1 VALGKLNRTVKFGA
15 LALALITWAFAA
27 VPLRADKRMDA
38 RDQFARAV
46 RMRTT
51 LEANPMAQ
59 RSIADYR
66 STIAAFHKVYL
77 ISVSVEEVGPSL
89 MAEAELYEQMG
100 RQFDPKYFQNAIQ
113 THQFLLKQYPESH
126 FRAQA
131 LYSIGMIQEYDLHES
146 DAAEITFKQYVK
158 QYPKSDKVNGAK
170 EGLKEIAADR
180 EKAKETPAVATTT
193 APASAPASAQVTND
207 GAARNTPSA
216 GAVAAPV
223 AAKSVPAA
231 SPELPAIKGDV
242 LEQKESSHGV
252 PMVESVKTIN
262 APNSARIIV
271 ALDGTVAFDAATIKS
286 PDRIYF
292 DLHKAKIP
300 YGYGKKPFDVKDGL
314 LKSVR
319 IGQNKDGVVRL
330 VLDAGGAHEYNAMLL
345 GNPYRLVIDIHAPG
359 AAAAPATA
367 AVQPASEA
375 NVVHAA
381 NPPAPSTPTET
392 AKTVASTTSPSKT
405 PEKAGASAASTTTAA
420 NTKNNSLSA
429 TYKAK
434 PGANEAPSVA
444 APTRDG
450 QRSLSRALGL
460 KIGRIVIDP
469 GHGGHDTGTIGP
481 HGLMEKDLC
490 LDVALRLGKEIEEK
504 LPGAEVVYT
513 RKDDTFIPL
522 EQRTAIANAAK
533 ADLFVSIHANS
544 SHDSSARGIET
555 YYLNFATSEESMEV
569 ASRENA
575 QAQESMHDL
584 QDIIKKIARNEK
596 IEESKELANDVQDS
610 LSHRMQLTSAG
621 EKNRGVKKAPF
632 VVLIGADMPS
642 ILSEI
647 SFISNP
653 GDEKLLR
660 KTDQRQHVADGLYRG
675 IASYL
680 ESMNS
685 LSYDKSKMVSD
696 ARVPSEA
703 ATTAVASEGN
713 RK

>member
-1 VALGKLNRTVKFGA
+1 MALGKLNRTVKCVA

-27 VPLRADKRMDA
+27 GAVRADKRMEA

-51 LEANPMAQ
+51 LEANPMQQ
-59 RSIADYR
+59 RSLADYR

-131 LYSIGMIQEYDLHES
+131 LYSIGMIQEYDLHET

-158 QYPKSDKVNGAK
+158 QYPKSDKLNGAK
-170 EGLKEIAADR
+170 EALKEIAADR
-180 EKAKETPAVATTT
+180 EKAKETPAVATTA
-193 APASAPASAQVTND
+193 APASSTVTND
-207 GAARNTPSA
+207 GAARNTPNA
-216 GAVAAPV
+216 GAGTTPV
-223 AAKSVPAA
+223 AAKPAPVA
-231 SPELPAIKGDV
+231 SPELPPIKGDV

-252 PMVESVKTIN
+252 PMVTSVKTVN

-271 ALDGTVAFDAATIKS
+271 ALDGTVAFDAATIRS

-359 AAAAPATA
+359 AAAAAPTTA
-367 AVQPASEA
+367 AAQPSSEA

-392 AKTVASTTSPSKT
+392 AKTVASTTAPSKT
-405 PEKAGASAASTTTAA
+405 PEKSAGSSASTSTAA

-434 PGANEAPSVA
+434 PGTTEAPSVA

-610 LSHRMQLTSAG
+610 LSHRMQLVSSG

-685 LSYDKSKMVSD
+685 LSYDKSKLISD

>member
-1 VALGKLNRTVKFGA
+1 VALGKLNRTVKCVA

-27 VPLRADKRMDA
+27 PAVRADKRMEA

-51 LEANPMAQ
+51 LEANPLQQ
-59 RSIADYR
+59 RSLADYR

-170 EGLKEIAADR
+170 EALKEIAEDR
-180 EKAKETPAVATTT
+180 EKAKETPAVATTA
-193 APASAPASAQVTND
+193 APASAPATVTND
-207 GAARNTPSA
+207 GAARNTQVA
-216 GAVAAPV
+216 GAATAPV
-223 AAKSVPAA
+223 AAKSAPVT
-231 SPELPAIKGDV
+231 SPELPEIKGQV

-252 PMVESVKTIN
+252 PMVTSLKTFN
-262 APNSARIIV
+262 APNSARIVV

-330 VLDAGGAHEYNAMLL
+330 VLDAGGAHDYNAMLL
-345 GNPYRLVIDIHAPG
+345 GNPYRLVIDIHANPG
-359 AAAAPATA
+359 SAAASTAVVPSAPATRTA
-367 AVQPASEA
+367 AET
-375 NVVHAA
+375 NVVHAS
-381 NPPAPSTPTET
+381 NPPVTTP
-392 AKTVASTTSPSKT
+392 
-405 PEKAGASAASTTTAA
+405 TTTAMTSA
-420 NTKNNSLSA
+420 AKTNDKPATSSASPTTSTKNSLSA
-429 TYKAK
+429 TYKPK
-434 PGANEAPSVA
+434 PGAPDTSTESK
-444 APTRDG
+444 PTRDG

-533 ADLFVSIHANS
+533 ADLFISIHANS

-610 LSHRMQLTSAG
+610 LSHRMQLTSSG

-660 KTDQRQHVADGLYRG
+660 KQDQRQHVADGLYRG

-685 LSYDKSKMVSD
+685 LSYDKSKLISD